1 LFSNDKNNSE
11 GRWPTFPVGH
21 PLSEFTETLG
31 HDLPGVAWL
40 KEVERRKELGIDMSM
55 KYTLEFKEQA
65 VVLYLKS
72 STIYVAVTRKLGCE
86 LRSLPA

>member
-31 HDLPGVAWL
+31 HD
-40 KEVERRKELGIDMSM
+40 
-55 KYTLEFKEQA
+55 
-65 VVLYLKS
+65 
-72 STIYVAVTRKLGCE
+72 
-86 LRSLPA
+86 RSANNEALSYCF